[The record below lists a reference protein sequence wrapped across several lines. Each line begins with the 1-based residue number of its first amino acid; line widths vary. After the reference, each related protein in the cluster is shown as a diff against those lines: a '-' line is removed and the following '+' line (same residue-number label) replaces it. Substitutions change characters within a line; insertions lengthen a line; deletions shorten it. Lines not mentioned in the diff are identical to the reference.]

1 MPREKSNSI
10 THLVKIVAQEVFN
23 ERFKHIEYLIDKH
36 HERLMQL
43 ELDKRTTRLIDHSHI
58 LNEIKSNL
66 EQAGQ
71 YWSKNEDQLL
81 KDEVSAAISTI
92 ANSHGR
98 SKSAIVSRIFQKELI
113 RKHA

>member
-1 MPREKSNSI
+1 MTISAHYLPKSS
-10 THLVKIVAQEVFN
+10 F
-23 ERFKHIEYLIDKH
+23 D
-36 HERLMQL
+36 
-43 ELDKRTTRLIDHSHI
+43 
-58 LNEIKSNL
+58 L